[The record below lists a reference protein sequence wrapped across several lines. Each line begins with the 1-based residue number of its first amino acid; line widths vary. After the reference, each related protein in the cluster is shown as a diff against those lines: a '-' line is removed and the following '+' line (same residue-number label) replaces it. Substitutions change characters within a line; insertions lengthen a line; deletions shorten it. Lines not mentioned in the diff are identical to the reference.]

1 MRIGLAYRRFGLG
14 AAVPLYCLN
23 LANALSRTDDVWA
36 FARDYDAPADS
47 VHVVHLPLRFRS
59 KRLEYG
65 PNTALN
71 SALVRA
77 RRRTARLDVIHT
89 QDGELI
95 GGDVVTA
102 HSLIRVVYRAFR
114 RSDPEYV
121 GWMPKSPLLWCED
134 IIYGSR
140 RYRRVIA
147 TSGKMAAALHET
159 YRVPDEDVA
168 VIPLGVDLD
177 LHHPDTGRRG
187 AFRHTLGWTEA
198 HVVLVHVSTDYERK
212 GLETIVRALAT
223 LTNDYVLAVAGRGR
237 EERFRALAEKLGV
250 EKRVAFLGYRG
261 DLEAVYPGG
270 DVFVFPT
277 RLDFFGYPVLEAMAC
292 GTPPV
297 VSRDAGVAELLT
309 DGRDGFLL
317 EEPGDERELADR
329 IRAAASALPAAKRA
343 ARATAERHSVAQ
355 MAEATRRV
363 YEESR

>member
-23 LANALSRTDDVWA
+23 LATALSRTDEVWA
-36 FARDYDAPADS
+36 FTREYDAPADS
-47 VHVVHLPLRFRS
+47 VRVVHLPLRFRS

-71 SALVRA
+71 SALLRA
-77 RRRTARLDVIHT
+77 RRRTAGLDVIHT
-89 QDGELI
+89 QDGELV

-102 HSLIRVVYRAFR
+102 HSLIRVVYRTFR
-114 RSDPEYV
+114 RTDPEYV
-121 GWMPKSPLLWCED
+121 RWMPKSPLLWCED

-140 RYRRVIA
+140 RYSRVIA

-159 YRVPDEDVA
+159 YRVPDGDVA

-177 LHHPDTGRRG
+177 LHRPDARRRG
-187 AFRHTLGWTEA
+187 AFRQALGWTETQ
-198 HVVLVHVSTDYERK
+198 VVLVHVSTDYERK
-212 GLETIVRALAT
+212 GLETIVRALGM
-223 LTNDYVLAVAGRGR
+223 LPDDFVLAVAGRGH

-250 EKRVAFLGYRG
+250 GKRVAFLGYRG
-261 DLEAVYPGG
+261 DLETVYPGG

-292 GTPPV
+292 GTPPI

-317 EEPGDERELADR
+317 EDSGDERELADH
-329 IRAAASALPAAKRA
+329 IRTAASALPAAKRE
-343 ARATAERHSVAQ
+343 ARATAERHSVSR
-355 MAEATRRV
+355 MVEATRRV
-363 YEESR
+363 YGESR